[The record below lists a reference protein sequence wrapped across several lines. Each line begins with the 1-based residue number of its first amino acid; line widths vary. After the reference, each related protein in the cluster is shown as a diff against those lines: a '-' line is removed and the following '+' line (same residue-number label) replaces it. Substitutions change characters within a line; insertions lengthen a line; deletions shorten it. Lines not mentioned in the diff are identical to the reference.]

1 MKVCF
6 NWKVAGALALVGF
19 AVFAAAPNL
28 IGAALPLLI
37 FAACPLSMLLMM
49 CAMSGRGR
57 CQTESDKSAVKNP
70 TTEGDTTAELA
81 TLRAEVTQLRAE
93 RGATRS
99 GSSQSA

>member
-1 MKVCF
+1 MKMCF
-6 NWKVAGALALVGF
+6 NWKVAGGLALLGL

-49 CAMSGRGR
+49 RAMSGGGR
-57 CQTESDKSAVKNP
+57 CENDSDKSAAVNETP
-70 TTEGDTTAELA
+70 ADSTAELA
-81 TLRAEVTQLRAE
+81 RLRAEVDQLRSEARE
-93 RGATRS
+93 STR